1 MHHLATPLAYLKGRN
16 VCENKFSLN
25 LPNIANSKGFAELN
39 FANEQISDKKKQ
51 SKYNRKERVNKNGYS
66 VITKVKHL
74 RDIKRAVPKEPKA
87 INLD

>member
-39 FANEQISDKKKQ
+39 FANEQISDKK
-51 SKYNRKERVNKNGYS
+51 NRANITEKKE
-66 VITKVKHL
+66 
-74 RDIKRAVPKEPKA
+74 
-87 INLD
+87 